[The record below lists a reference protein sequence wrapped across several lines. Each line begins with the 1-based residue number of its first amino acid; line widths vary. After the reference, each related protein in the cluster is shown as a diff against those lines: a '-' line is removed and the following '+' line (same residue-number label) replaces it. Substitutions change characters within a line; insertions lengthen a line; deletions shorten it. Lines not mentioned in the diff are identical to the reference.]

1 LSEVASFPHNTFC
14 HPFIIKQERAA
25 QKKIDIDQI
34 KIVPFKMT
42 FPIIIKHERKTIRL
56 QVEKIEETE
65 TTEKF
70 RVIANNQSFVLQNN
84 RPVILAKRLKYF
96 PIKWKVVQGGY
107 NHQYILDLITK
118 EIEKKLR

>member
-1 LSEVASFPHNTFC
+1 MQFQIN
-14 HPFIIKQERAA
+14 IKYER
-25 QKKIDIDQI
+25 
-34 KIVPFKMT
+34 
-42 FPIIIKHERKTIRL
+42 RTIRL
-56 QVEKIEETE
+56 QIEKIEETE

-70 RVIANNQSFVLQNN
+70 RVIAKNQSFVLQNN

-118 EIEKKLR
+118 EIENKLR

>member
-1 LSEVASFPHNTFC
+1 LSEVTSFPHNTFC

-70 RVIANNQSFVLQNN
+70 RVIAKNQSFVLQNN